1 MKFRLNKPRPK
12 GWGRKPVA
20 KVTKSSRP
28 AHETFVA
35 DAPVAPADG
44 QGYLL
49 GPCCV
54 LMAAVFGTRA
64 AYDWAMDALPMAR
77 FDDARRFWK

>member
-12 GWGRKPVA
+12 GWGKPVA

-28 AHETFVA
+28 AHESFVA
-35 DAPVAPADG
+35 DAPAAPADG
-44 QGYLL
+44 LGYLL
-49 GPCCV
+49 APCCV

-64 AYDWAMDALPMAR
+64 AFEWAMDVLPMAR
-77 FDDARRFWK
+77 FHDARRFWK